1 MQQRTRSMSD
11 QTLAFAGML
20 QTGELVRQV
29 ATSGMCSQHAAE
41 ASIASIFNMAPETTA
56 EVYGG
61 AGGARMG
68 LRVAVELFSG
78 RARQDSLHALNY
90 AMALGKLAGRLRKDR
105 DRQSELGR
113 ELELVEPAWR
123 EADSGLDESVVTQ
136 LADAYQRHVSTLD
149 LRITVNGRPEYL
161 KQSEKVS
168 LIRALLLAGL
178 RSGML
183 WQQLGGRHWRL
194 VFQRKRMLRE
204 ANALLTA

>member
-1 MQQRTRSMSD
+1 MQQRARVMND

-20 QTGELVRQV
+20 QAGELVRQV
-29 ATSGMCSQHAAE
+29 ATSGMCSQNAAE
-41 ASIASIFNMAPETTA
+41 TSIASIFAMNPETTA
-56 EVYGG
+56 DVYGG
-61 AGGARMG
+61 VGGARMG

-78 RARQDSLHALNY
+78 KAKQESLHALNY
-90 AMALGKLAGRLRKDR
+90 AMALGKLAARMRR
-105 DRQSELGR
+105 DRERQAGLGR
-113 ELELVEPAWR
+113 ELELVEPVWR
-123 EADSGLDESVVTQ
+123 EAESGTDESILSQ

-149 LRITVNGRPEYL
+149 MRITVNGRPEYL
-161 KQSEKVS
+161 KQPEKVS
-168 LIRALLLAGL
+168 TIRALLLAGL

>member
-1 MQQRTRSMSD
+1 MQQRTRTMND

-20 QTGELVRQV
+20 QAGELVRQV

-41 ASIASIFNMAPETTA
+41 ASIASIFSMSPETTA
-56 EVYGG
+56 DVYGG
-61 AGGARMG
+61 TGGARMG

-78 RARQDSLHALNY
+78 RAKQESLHALNY

-105 DRQSELGR
+105 QRQTELGR
-113 ELELVEPAWR
+113 ELELIEPVWR
-123 EADSGLDESVVTQ
+123 ETEGHLDDSVISQ
-136 LADAYQRHVSTLD
+136 LADVYQRHVSTLK

-161 KQSEKVS
+161 KQTEKVS
-168 LIRALLLAGL
+168 LIRSLLLAGL
-178 RSGML
+178 RSGIL

-194 VFQRKRMLRE
+194 VFQRKKMLKE